1 MDKERKSGTALQG
14 ATGPVTRRK
23 LVAGGALMLLAG
35 TAMLTGCA
43 RGTSTHAGRQARR
56 PVHDQAIDFDPQ
68 AVLAKVNAARRRHLL
83 PPLVLD
89 PRLMQAAQSHASEM
103 GRTGLYG
110 HEIGPGTDFV
120 TRIRAVGYDQSSGE
134 NIGVGYASAEEAVQG
149 WLDSPGH
156 RTNMLKRG
164 HRLAG
169 IGYAYN
175 VSGRNSDYTH
185 FWVLIMG
192 ADDGA

>member
-1 MDKERKSGTALQG
+1 MAKRINRSIRIR
-14 ATGPVTRRK
+14 PSRRDF
-23 LVAGGALMLLAG
+23 LASASVLMLAG
-35 TAMLTGCA
+35 IGVTSGCA
-43 RGTSTHAGRQARR
+43 RGTSSHAGRQARR
-56 PVHDQAIDFDPQ
+56 PVHDQAIDFDPK
-68 AVLAKVNAARRRHLL
+68 AVLDAVNAARRRHLL
-83 PPLVLD
+83 PPLVID
-89 PRLMQAAQSHASEM
+89 PRLMQAAQSHASQM

-134 NIGVGYASAEEAVQG
+134 NIGVGYVSANDAVQG

-156 RTNMLKRG
+156 RKNMLKRG

-175 VSGRNSDYTH
+175 VSGRNSGYTH